1 MRGLAMGVGAEE
13 KANGIRVTSIF
24 PGEVNTPLLE
34 ERPQAVSEDLRK
46 AMLQSEDV
54 AAAILFIAGL
64 PAHVSIPELIIT
76 PSNYAYI

>member
-1 MRGLAMGVGAEE
+1 MAASLAAEE
-13 KANGIRVTSIF
+13 KDNGIRVSSIF

-34 ERPQAVSEDLRK
+34 ERPQSVSDNLRK